1 MTRVIELT
9 FGSDAQ
15 ARKVRASRTRARLK
29 QKYPIRAARS
39 IALAHHIQADIDRGK
54 YADGAEVARRHG
66 VSRQRVSSL
75 LSLLLLAP
83 DIQQEVLFLEAAV
96 GEKQITEKALIEIA
110 KCPLWAEQRR
120 RFAHLALPKPCY

>member
-1 MTRVIELT
+1 MTRVIELM

-29 QKYPIRAARS
+29 RKYPIRAARS
-39 IALAHHIQADIDRGK
+39 IALAHSIQAEIDRGE
-54 YADGAEVARRHG
+54 YEDGADVARRHG

-83 DIQQEVLFLEAAV
+83 DIQEAVLFMEAAV
-96 GEKQITEKALIEIA
+96 GEKQITEKVLIEIA

-120 RFAHLALPKPCY
+120 RFADLGSAKPCY